1 LLPPFQYSSFRSA
14 CAPVNFENLLENS
27 FNESSKSVKACV
39 VPRWER
45 KKLEKQAQSLSSGVF
60 PKNSDR
66 FIASRSGIDLS
77 DTPSTGNYESSTG
90 NDEFT
95 AVAEGKRD
103 VYASNLSTTLLGVED
118 LSNSRVLSYQDKAP
132 APTGDTV
139 ANLNILYSTTQAKQ
153 VQKKQNVKLVARQLP
168 TRPTRVLDAPNLLD
182 DYYLNLVSWSD
193 TNWLAIVLGQ
203 TVYLWNAGS
212 GDITELVSFDDDN
225 LEQVTSVA
233 WVQSGGVHLAI
244 GTSSGKTQLWDVAQ
258 GKKLRAMDGHSD
270 RVGALAWNRHM
281 ISSGSRDASIIHHDV
296 RVANHIIA
304 KLETHQQEV
313 CSLAWNPTSDVLAS
327 GGNDDLLCLWDVAQT
342 QPKYRFMEHR
352 AAVKALAWSPHEPNL
367 LASGAG
373 TGDRTINLWNA
384 TTGALLNS
392 VDTGSQVCSLVWNP
406 FEKELLSSHGFPRNH
421 LSLWKYPSMSKIKD
435 FEAHDNRVLYT
446 AVGPT
451 GEVMSASTDETLAF
465 WDIFTPLA
473 QPKPRPGS
481 GLELRTLQ
489 GKKKNW
495 TMQIR

>member
-1 LLPPFQYSSFRSA
+1 MS
-14 CAPVNFENLLENS
+14 FENLLDSS
-27 FNESSKSVKACV
+27 FNESNRSVKTNV

-45 KKLEKQAQSLSSGVF
+45 KKLEKQAQSLSGSLS
-60 PKNSDR
+60 KNSDR
-66 FIASRSGIDLS
+66 FIARRSEVS
-77 DTPSTGNYESSTG
+77 EVTEATPMTAAEMSSGT
-90 NDEFT
+90 DEFT
-95 AVAEGKRD
+95 AVAGMKRD
-103 VYASNLSTTLLGVED
+103 VYHSSLSSTLLGVED
-118 LSNSRVLSYQDKAP
+118 LKNSRVLSYTDKAP
-132 APTGDTV
+132 TPVGDTV
-139 ANLNILYSTTQAKQ
+139 DNLNVLYSITHAKQ
-153 VQKKQNVKLVARQLP
+153 AQPKQNTKLVARQLP
-168 TRPTRVLDAPNLLD
+168 SAPTRVLDAPELLD

-212 GDITELVSFDDDN
+212 GDINELCTFDEG

-233 WVQSGGVHLAI
+233 WVQEGGAHLAI
-244 GTSSGKTQLWDVAQ
+244 GTSSGKTQVWDVTAR
-258 GKKLRAMDGHSD
+258 KKLRAMPGHAD

-281 ISSGSRDASIIHHDV
+281 ISSGSRDGAIIHHDV
-296 RVANHIIA
+296 RVADHITA

-313 CSLAWNPTSDVLAS
+313 CSLAWNTASDILAS
-327 GGNDDLLCLWDVAQT
+327 GGNDDLLCLWNASST
-342 QPKYRFMEHR
+342 QPVFRFTDHR
-352 AAVKALAWSPHEPNL
+352 AAVKALAWSPHEANL

-373 TGDRTINLWNA
+373 TGDRTIKLWNA
-384 TTGALLNS
+384 STGAMLNS

-421 LSLWKYPSMSKIKD
+421 LTLWKYPSMSKIKD
-435 FEAHDNRVLYT
+435 FESHSNRVLYT

-451 GEVMSASTDETLAF
+451 GELMSAATDETLAF

-473 QPKPRPGS
+473 QPKPRA
-481 GLELRTLQ
+481 GLELRTMH